1 MSTLKVNNI
10 ESFTGANPVTVS
22 DKLEVTGELSGS
34 NSLFASLSL
43 DPETNFH
50 KTVLYDTT
58 DGKFYYTGSYLGPG
72 GTQGIQGVIG
82 AQGQTGVGTQG
93 VTGTQGNDGAQGQTG
108 VGTQGVTGTQG
119 NDGAQ
124 GADGSNGSSGTQGVQ
139 GVIGTQGTTG
149 TTPTVPFTASVAEL
163 RLNARTN
170 ATTASISGSGTIYF
184 NSDTNAFYGFNGSNH
199 LKFTTVAV

>member
-10 ESFTGANPVTVS
+10 ESFTGGNSSVHVI
-22 DKLEVTGELSGS
+22 DKLAITGELSGS

-43 DPETNFH
+43 DPETNAH

-58 DGKFYYTGSYLGPG
+58 DGKFYYTGSYLGSG
-72 GTQGIQGVIG
+72 GIQGVQGVIG
-82 AQGQTGVGTQG
+82 TQGTTGTQG
-93 VTGTQGNDGAQGQTG
+93 VIGTQGTT
-108 VGTQGVTGTQG
+108 GTQGVTGTQG

-124 GADGSNGSSGTQGVQ
+124 GADGS
-139 GVIGTQGTTG
+139 
-149 TTPTVPFTASVAEL
+149 TPIVPFTASVAEL

-199 LKFTTVAV
+199 LKFTTVVV